1 MDRLTNRIS
10 APGSSTG
17 ENKVSAK
24 KLTTA
29 AATAL
34 AAATSLAAPAHATP
48 TPHTFPGV
56 NGKLTVSTGDNYLHF
71 ANVSGSTSE
80 KMPSQKVVDAEWAPD
95 GSRVA
100 YLDENGQ
107 LISVRYDGTD
117 LIVVATGLNGASHP
131 TWMNGGSFLVYA
143 LNGELYKVPSLG
155 GPSAKLATGHQQ
167 GDQDSYPQ
175 GGAKG
180 VLVFQR
186 IDAASKA
193 PSVWIYNGYTD
204 TANLVKNT
212 GGGSQPSLSP
222 DARTIVF
229 VAKDHQAPAPAN
241 QIWTVP
247 ADGSAQP
254 TQLTFDTGTTIRN
267 DRPSWSPD
275 GSTIAFNAESAG
287 EIRVIAATPNA
298 PETSAGPF
306 KGRLSWQANG
316 DPTKPIAANN
326 PVNLV
331 ERLAGADRM
340 ETAIQISR
348 WSWDDAASNPPAA
361 RQADMA
367 VVAREDIAADALAGT
382 ALARQLK
389 GGKGPL
395 LLTETGELDARTLH
409 ELQRVLKPGS
419 FVYVLGQTQA
429 ISAHTFQQIA
439 AAGFRPT
446 RIGGQDRFE
455 TAVDVAKTIV
465 PTYTHEPVTILAAT
479 GMNFPDAL
487 AAGAVAASR
496 PNTVVVLTDDKLM
509 PLVTRNFLNAVPQ
522 RTVFGVGGQGVAA
535 LQSVRVPAASVFGDD
550 RFITAATV
558 ARTFF
563 GGPQT
568 VGIATGYKFPDALA
582 GGVLAGSVGGPLL
595 LTGPTALP
603 TETADYLLHASGS
616 VSDAIMFGGPAVLDD
631 GLKNQVGN
639 LIGQPGQWEYSENKP
654 GAHPG
659 PLSASR

>member
-1 MDRLTNRIS
+1 M
-10 APGSSTG
+10 
-17 ENKVSAK
+17 SAK

-34 AAATSLAAPAHATP
+34 AAATSLAAPVHATP
-48 TPHTFPGV
+48 TPHTFPGM
-56 NGKLTVSTGDNYLHF
+56 NGKLTVSTGDNQLHF
-71 ANVSGSTSE
+71 ASLGGNTSE
-80 KMPSQKVVDAEWAPD
+80 NMPSQKVIDAEWAPD

-100 YLDENGQ
+100 YQDEAGR
-107 LISVRYDGTD
+107 LISARYDGKD
-117 LIVVATGLNGASHP
+117 VIVVATGLNGESHP
-131 TWMNGGSFLVYA
+131 TWMDGGSFLVYA
-143 LNGELYKVPSLG
+143 LNGDLYMVPSLG
-155 GPSAKLATGHQQ
+155 GSAPVKLAASHQP
-167 GDQDSYPQ
+167 GDKDFAPQ
-175 GGAKG
+175 GGANG

-186 IDAASKA
+186 IDAKSKQ
-193 PSVWIYNGYTD
+193 SEIWVYNGYSD
-204 TANLVKNT
+204 NALLVPNS
-212 GGGSQPSLSP
+212 GSGSDPSLSP
-222 DARTIVF
+222 DAKRIVF
-229 VAKDHQAPAPAN
+229 SKLDSQVPSPAT
-241 QIWTVP
+241 QIWSVNV
-247 ADGSAQP
+247 DGSKL
-254 TQLTFDTGTTIRN
+254 TQLTSDPGGSVKNVRA
-267 DRPSWSPD
+267 SWSPD
-275 GSTIAFNAESAG
+275 GSTIAFDALGNGELMTMSPSPGAAE
-287 EIRVIAATPNA
+287 TPV
-298 PETSAGPF
+298 GQF
-306 KGRLSWQANG
+306 LGRISWQANG
-316 DPTKPIAANN
+316 DPTKPASATN
-326 PVNLV
+326 PANLV
-331 ERLAGADRM
+331 ERLDGADRF
-340 ETAIQISR
+340 ETAIEISR
-348 WSWDDAASNPPAA
+348 WSWDAAASNPPAA

-367 VVAREDIAADALAGT
+367 VIARSDVAADALAGT

-429 ISAHTFQQIA
+429 VSAHTFQQIA
-439 AAGFRPT
+439 NAGFRPT
-446 RIGGQDRFE
+446 RIGGRDRFE
-455 TAVDVAKTIV
+455 TAVDVAETIV
-465 PTYTHEPVTILAAT
+465 PTYTHDPVTILAAT

-509 PLVTRNFLNAVPQ
+509 PQATRNFLNAVPQ

-535 LQSVRVPAASVFGDD
+535 LQSIRVGAAPVYGSD
-550 RFITAATV
+550 RFVTAALV
-558 ARTFF
+558 AHQFF

-603 TETADYLLHASGS
+603 SETADYLLHASGS

-631 GLKNQVGN
+631 GLKNQVGD
-639 LIGQPGQWEYSENKP
+639 LIGQPGQWEYSENNP